1 MQFIFVF
8 FAFLSDE
15 IEKTEIR
22 IVKRSVTKTKAF
34 YIQRVGSNNGF
45 PHKKYEIPLL
55 GSRAGVL
62 IRKNTSTK
70 RKQQCGE
77 ADFLDLHGF

>member
-15 IEKTEIR
+15 VENTEIR

-34 YIQRVGSNNGF
+34 YLQRVGSNDGF

-62 IRKNTSTK
+62 RKTPLQKGSSNA
-70 RKQQCGE
+70 GNLI
-77 ADFLDLHGF
+77 F

>member
-15 IEKTEIR
+15 IETTKIK
-22 IVKRSVTKTKAF
+22 IVKRSVTKTKAL
-34 YIQRVGSNNGF
+34 YLQTVGSNDGF

-55 GSRAGVL
+55 GSRAVVL
-62 IRKNTSTK
+62 RKTPPQKGSSNA
-70 RKQQCGE
+70 GNLI
-77 ADFLDLHGF
+77 F

>member
-1 MQFIFVF
+1 MCG
-8 FAFLSDE
+8 E
-15 IEKTEIR
+15 IEKTEIK

-34 YIQRVGSNNGF
+34 YLQTVGSNNGF

-62 IRKNTSTK
+62 KLRKTPPQKGSSNA
-70 RKQQCGE
+70 RGE
-77 ADFLDLHGF
+77 PDFLDLHGF